1 MRLLL
6 PASLLALVL
15 LAVPAPNPASAE
27 LIGPGSYHGWIVKD
41 RWGEVALVQGVYRL
55 VMAGE
60 AKTKALE
67 WLGKSV
73 TVEVTKVGESGGDL
87 DPQITEV
94 SSIKAVRPKHDG
106 VMRIELQQ
114 PEIDPPIL
122 HQQHFDVYVRY
133 TGTERFR
140 LQCKRVKVIVRRRG
154 PPINLGKVEL
164 LKGEKDIW
172 TCLEAQDRQETPW
185 GRAGASMDALE
196 ADKRIEQSLVLR
208 APGGEFES
216 AGAFTFHADLMFELP
231 PGEYEFV
238 ALLGDDNYSH
248 APTPRSRVTSFD
260 VVKPKR

>member
-6 PASLLALVL
+6 LACLALTAHSVM
-15 LAVPAPNPASAE
+15 PAPDANAE
-27 LIGPGSYHGWIVKD
+27 LIGPGTYQGWIVKD
-41 RWGEVALVQGVYRL
+41 RWGEVALVQGVHRL
-55 VMAGE
+55 VMSGD

-73 TVEVTKVGESGGDL
+73 TVEVTKVGGSRGDF

-94 SSIKAVRPKHDG
+94 SSIKAARPKHDG
-106 VMRIELQQ
+106 VMRIVLQQ
-114 PEIDPPIL
+114 PEIDPPVP

-133 TGTERFR
+133 TGKERFR

-172 TCLEAQDRQETPW
+172 TCLEAKDKHETPW
-185 GRAGASMDALE
+185 VRAGASMDALE
-196 ADKRIEQSLVLR
+196 IDKRIEQSLVLR
-208 APGGEFES
+208 APGGEFEGT
-216 AGAFTFHADLMFELP
+216 GAFTYRADLMFELP